1 MNGKLRV
8 FLWILGLWLEV
19 VVTRQVIN
27 HPYAVMA
34 KEIAGKKS
42 AAEVAF
48 ERCVVSRHQK
58 FLEMDR
64 MEIREC
70 LKGESAKSPFSVWCN
85 GVDFHRSD
93 VLEAY
98 PPTRKQVADK
108 DGVHIAKFE
117 HLGQVVLYARKTVK
131 YQFADEE
138 VEVDFEFVVDA
149 PK

>member
-1 MNGKLRV
+1 MAS
-8 FLWILGLWLEV
+8 WIMGIWLVV

-48 ERCVVSRHQK
+48 EHCVVSQYQK
-58 FLEMDR
+58 FSDVREDSMG
-64 MEIREC
+64 IREC
-70 LKGESAKSPFSVWCN
+70 LKRESAKSPFSVWCN

-93 VLEAY
+93 TFEAY
-98 PPTRKQVADK
+98 PPTRNRVANK

-131 YQFADEE
+131 HQFADEE